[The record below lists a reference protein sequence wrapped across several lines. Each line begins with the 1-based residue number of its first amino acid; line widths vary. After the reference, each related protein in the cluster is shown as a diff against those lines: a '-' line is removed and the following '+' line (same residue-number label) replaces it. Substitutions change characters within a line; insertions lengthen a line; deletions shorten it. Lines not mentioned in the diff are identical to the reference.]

1 LYLIGPLLP
10 DRCHGAFP
18 GNTEE
23 WNAGLPFRSEK
34 ISQILSKKRK
44 KRVFSQNET
53 RKMTEAFVDICHFG
67 FTIQNFDATANP
79 IVALFE
85 FFSLLFCFFVFV
97 VVEGF

>member
-1 LYLIGPLLP
+1 MKQ
-10 DRCHGAFP
+10 
-18 GNTEE
+18 EK
-23 WNAGLPFRSEK
+23 WSNA
-34 ISQILSKKRK
+34 
-44 KRVFSQNET
+44 
-53 RKMTEAFVDICHFG
+53 TEAFVDICHFG